1 MEHYKMFSNYEEVDN
16 TFEVTVADNGFVL
29 KFNAKEIGKDDSWS
43 SDVSF
48 IFSDIAELSSAID
61 ALKELM

>member
-1 MEHYKMFSNYEEVDN
+1 MFSNYEEIDN

-48 IFSDIAELSSAID
+48 VFSSLDELSSAID